1 MASPY
6 DARMAR
12 TLVTGISG
20 QDGSYL
26 GELLLERGDEV
37 VGLVREAP
45 EDARGRLLPSLQG
58 IELVHGDLGA
68 PESLRQAI
76 ATVKPER
83 IYHLAAPT
91 FVPASWTDPAGSL
104 HDVAGSTMTLLHAIS
119 ELVPE
124 ARTFLASSAE
134 VFGDCDESPQNER
147 TPCFPRSPYGIGKLA
162 ALRSAHVWRSRGL
175 HVSAGIFYNHES
187 PRRPERFLPRKV
199 TKGAVRI
206 AAGLQESLELGDR
219 RAIRDWSHA
228 KDFMAGA
235 ILAVEYA
242 VPDDYVFAS
251 GIGHSVGDL
260 IDVAFH
266 AVGLEASD
274 HVVVNP
280 AFVRDPEATA
290 PVGDP
295 SKAQSVLGWSPQ
307 FTFDETIAEM
317 IAADQAL
324 VEEELAGGDASAP

>member
-1 MASPY
+1 MPT
-6 DARMAR
+6 MAR

-45 EDARGRLLPSLQG
+45 EDARARLLPSLQG

-76 ATVKPER
+76 QTVKPER

-104 HDVAGSTMTLLHAIS
+104 HDVAGSTMTLLHAID
-119 ELVPE
+119 ETVPG
-124 ARTFLASSAE
+124 ARVFLASSAE

-162 ALRSAHVWRSRGL
+162 ALRAAHVWRGRGL
-175 HVSAGIFYNHES
+175 HVSAGILFNHES

-206 AAGLQESLELGDR
+206 AAGLQDTLELGDR

-235 ILAVEYA
+235 ILAVEHET
-242 VPDDYVFAS
+242 PDDYVFAS
-251 GIGHSVGDL
+251 GLGHSVGEL
-260 IDVAFH
+260 IDLAFNI
-266 AVGLEASD
+266 VGVDPAE

-280 AFVRDPEATA
+280 AFVREPEKTA

-295 SKAQSVLGWSPQ
+295 SKAQSVLGWVPE
-307 FTFDETIAEM
+307 FTFDQTIAQM
-317 IAADQAL
+317 VDADRA
-324 VEEELAGGDASAP
+324 ELAAEAAE

>member
-1 MASPY
+1 
-6 DARMAR
+6 MAR

-45 EDARGRLLPSLQG
+45 EDARARLLPALQG

-119 ELVPE
+119 ETVPG
-124 ARTFLASSAE
+124 ARTFLASSGE
-134 VFGDCDESPQNER
+134 VFGDCDESPQTER

-162 ALRSAHVWRSRGL
+162 ALRAAHVWRTRGL
-175 HVSAGIFYNHES
+175 HVSAGIFFNHES

-199 TKGAVRI
+199 TRGAVRI
-206 AAGLQESLELGDR
+206 AAGLQDTLELGDR

-228 KDFMAGA
+228 RDFMAGA
-235 ILAVEYA
+235 ILATEHDVA
-242 VPDDYVFAS
+242 DDYVFAS
-251 GIGHSVGDL
+251 GIGHSVGEL
-260 IDVAFH
+260 IDMAFH
-266 AVGLEASD
+266 LVGLDPAD
-274 HVVVNP
+274 HIVVNP
-280 AFVRDPEATA
+280 EFVRDPEKTA

-295 SKAQSVLGWSPQ
+295 SKAHSVLGWTPEI
-307 FTFDETIAEM
+307 TFDQTIAEM
-317 IAADQAL
+317 VEADREL
-324 VEEELAGGDASAP
+324 VAREVAERDTAG

>member
-1 MASPY
+1 MR
-6 DARMAR
+6 RMAR

-26 GELLLERGDEV
+26 GELLQGRGDDV

-45 EDARGRLLPSLQG
+45 EDARPRLIPALQG

-76 ATVKPER
+76 ASVKPER

-91 FVPASWTDPAGSL
+91 FVPASWSDPAGSL
-104 HDVAGSTMTLLHAIS
+104 HDVAGSTMTLLHAIA

-124 ARTFLASSAE
+124 SRTFLASSAE
-134 VFGDCDESPQNER
+134 VFGDCDESPQTER
-147 TPCFPRSPYGIGKLA
+147 TACFPRSPYGIGKLA

-175 HVSAGIFYNHES
+175 HVSAGILFNHES

-199 TKGAVRI
+199 TRGAVRI
-206 AAGLQESLELGDR
+206 AAGLQDQLELGDR

-228 KDFMAGA
+228 RDLMAGA
-235 ILAVEYA
+235 ILAVEHDT
-242 VPDDYVFAS
+242 PDDYVFAS
-251 GIGHSVGDL
+251 GIGHSVGEL
-260 IDVAFH
+260 IDLAFDL
-266 AVGLEASD
+266 VGLDPAD

-280 AFVRDPEATA
+280 AYVRDPEKTA

-295 SKAQSVLGWSPQ
+295 SKAHEVLGWMPQ
-307 FTFDETIAEM
+307 TTFDQTIAEM
-317 IAADQAL
+317 VEADRELVAREAA
-324 VEEELAGGDASAP
+324 GDAPAAS